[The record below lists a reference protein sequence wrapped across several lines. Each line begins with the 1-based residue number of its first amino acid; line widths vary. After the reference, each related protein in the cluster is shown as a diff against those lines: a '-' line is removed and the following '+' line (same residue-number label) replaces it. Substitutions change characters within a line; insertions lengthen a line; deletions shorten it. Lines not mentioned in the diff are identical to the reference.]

1 LKAKCKAEAA
11 PVVSTP
17 HELKWMQKM
26 NTDANSSR
34 RLYPVRVLPS
44 DNCNYNQDSGGDS
57 SDEDYETTVEILSM
71 ESKGRQQRQI
81 STKRLLPYHNNEF
94 GSDLDWHDICR
105 STWSEVLI
113 NHYIAQE
120 NLNKK
125 KDQIKSFLH
134 NVLSAAKERAGYVE
148 DDDGEQNELEE
159 NELEEPYTQAIHMNS
174 DESYNSDDDIRKVLD
189 HGKKYVA
196 KERIL
201 PGDVIEYYCPVF
213 VYGSKQGLRHA
224 TVMSV
229 DPKRKFILELSNGE
243 LLDRDQKVK
252 RIKVLSKFQG
262 ENVLLDHPG
271 VTRAIEKF
279 KLLKLN
285 KPHDLHI
292 ETESTRLKRAIK
304 GTIDTFMDNVKDC
317 DFAPTDMLVRF
328 KGIEGIS
335 GDSHDSSRKK
345 IGEMKEI
352 LSQTDS
358 DECFTEMKSL
368 KKPGSDM
375 RIENVI
381 DVNDSSEESDD
392 DIMISLRNQM
402 REKSQSSSSSSKI
415 SFNTEDNDETQ
426 GKRNRKKI
434 FSLEDSDD
442 ESDLQLQSKEKRGT
456 SASECDVK
464 AKNSLLNVKKTSR
477 QTSSG
482 KENCVNLNSSSDESD
497 VEKYI
502 FKDHDKSIRK
512 SSKCSLS
519 SFSKMQTKL
528 NQKRS
533 SSIPEGDFDSSDSLG
548 FHSDDSLQSSD
559 KSTFREVSD
568 KKGTTLSTQKDR
580 ASSKPLSITPN
591 SKEDASP
598 SQIIFGIP
606 GSTCEKRYRKPKLG
620 QEKLSPKAKPD
631 LPFYVKK
638 FNNH

>member
-1 LKAKCKAEAA
+1 
-11 PVVSTP
+11 
-17 HELKWMQKM
+17 M
-26 NTDANSSR
+26 NTGANSSR
-34 RLYPVRVLPS
+34 RVYPVRVLPS
-44 DNCNYNQDSGGDS
+44 DNCKNNEDSSGDS

-71 ESKGRQQRQI
+71 ETKGKQQRQI

-94 GSDLDWHDICR
+94 GSDLDWHDICQ
-105 STWSEVLI
+105 STWSEVLV
-113 NHYIAQE
+113 NEYIAQE

-125 KDQIKSFLH
+125 KDQIKTFLH

-148 DDDGEQNELEE
+148 NNDGEQNELEE

-174 DESYNSDDDIRKVLD
+174 DQSYNSDDDIRKVLD

-213 VYGSKQGLRHA
+213 VYGSKLGLRHA
-224 TVMSV
+224 TVISV
-229 DPKRKFILELSNGE
+229 DPDRKFILELSNGE
-243 LLDRDQKVK
+243 LLERDHKVK

-279 KLLKLN
+279 KLLKLG
-285 KPHDLHI
+285 KPHDLNI

-304 GTIDTFMDNVKDC
+304 GTIDTFMENVKDC

-335 GDSHDSSRKK
+335 GDSHVSSRKK
-345 IGEMKEI
+345 SKMKEI

-358 DECFTEMKSL
+358 DEFFTEMKSL

-392 DIMISLRNQM
+392 DSMISLRNQM
-402 REKSQSSSSSSKI
+402 QEKNQSSSTRSKL
-415 SFNTEDNDETQ
+415 SFNTKGNDSTQ

-442 ESDLQLQSKEKRGT
+442 ESDLQLQSQEKRGN
-456 SASECDVK
+456 SSSECDAK
-464 AKNSLLNVKKTSR
+464 TKNSLFNDKNIAK

-497 VEKYI
+497 VEEYI
-502 FKDHDKSIRK
+502 LKDHNKSIRK

-519 SFSKMQTKL
+519 SFSKIQTKL

-533 SSIPEGDFDSSDSLG
+533 SSIPEGDSDSSDSLT

-559 KSTFREVSD
+559 KSKFGEISG
-568 KKGTTLSTQKDR
+568 KKGKTLSTQKDR
-580 ASSKPLSITPN
+580 VSSKTVSITPN
-591 SKEDASP
+591 SKKDASP
-598 SQIIFGIP
+598 SQIIFEIS
-606 GSTCEKRYRKPKLG
+606 GSTDEKRYRNPKLG
-620 QEKLSPKAKPD
+620 RGKLSPKAKPD